1 MNATAEDMTWQD
13 VAGLADIPPLGG
25 RVLVIAS
32 HEIALLRNED
42 GEVFALDNLCPHKGG
57 PLAEGTVTGYTV
69 HCPLHGWR
77 IDLSCGQVREPDCG
91 SVRAWDVR
99 IEAGRVLL
107 RLPR

>member
-1 MNATAEDMTWQD
+1 MTWRD

-25 RVLVIAS
+25 RVLVTPTG
-32 HEIALLRNED
+32 EIALLRNED
-42 GEVFALDNLCPHKGG
+42 GEVFALDNHCPHKGG

-77 IDLSCGQVREPDCG
+77 IDLSSGQARDPDCG
-91 SVRAWDVR
+91 SVRTWDVR
-99 IEAGRVLL
+99 IEGDRILL